1 MSEPD
6 IKGKKPGKWTM
17 KEPYTKS
24 RFLSKQARG
33 TIDLLRPFTLLAP
46 FIVSISIMVAG
57 LAFNLRNGNL
67 AARPD
72 DWWITVGQAGFTI
85 ALVNAASNALNQA
98 TDVKSDKISKSYRP
112 IPRGIIKAESAQSLA
127 YILYLFALLRA
138 VTINF
143 WFGFFVFLIM
153 IFTITYSLPP
163 RMKKYLFINQIW
175 IAIPRGMF
183 GIMAA
188 WSVFIA
194 EGQHPFQALPLI
206 IGGVATTYLVGAMS
220 TKDITDSEADRAT
233 GTRTLI
239 NTIGTKKA
247 GLVCLPFMLCPFLF
261 IFMFTYADIIDPIY
275 NILSVF
281 IVLSLFIFY
290 LMRRETESKTLENIH
305 AWSIMYVQ
313 YILYALSFSILTIFY
328 KELIEIQIF

>member
-17 KEPYTKS
+17 KEPYDKS

-33 TIDLLRPFTLLAP
+33 AIDLLRPFTLTAP
-46 FIVSISIMVAG
+46 FIVSMSIMVAS
-57 LAFNLRNGNL
+57 LVFNFRNGNL
-67 AARPD
+67 AAIPE
-72 DWWITVGQAGFTI
+72 DWWVTVGQAGFTI

-98 TDVKSDKISKSYRP
+98 TDVESDKISKPYRP
-112 IPRGIIKAESAQSLA
+112 IPRGVIKAESAQSLA

-143 WFGFFVFLIM
+143 WFGLFIFLIM
-153 IFTITYSLPP
+153 IFTVMYSLPP
-163 RMKKYLFINQIW
+163 RMKKYLFINQVW
-175 IAIPRGMF
+175 IAIPRGML

-188 WSVFIA
+188 WSVFIP
-194 EGQHPFQALPLI
+194 EGQHPFQALPMI

-239 NTIGTKKA
+239 NTIGSKKTA
-247 GLVCLPFMLCPFLF
+247 LVCLPFMAFPFLF
-261 IFMFTYADIIDPIY
+261 VFMFTYAGIIDPIY
-275 NILSVF
+275 NVLSIFVF
-281 IVLSLFIFY
+281 FSLFIFY

-313 YILYALSFSILTIFY
+313 YIFYALSFSVLTIFY
-328 KELIEIQIF
+328 EELIKIQIF